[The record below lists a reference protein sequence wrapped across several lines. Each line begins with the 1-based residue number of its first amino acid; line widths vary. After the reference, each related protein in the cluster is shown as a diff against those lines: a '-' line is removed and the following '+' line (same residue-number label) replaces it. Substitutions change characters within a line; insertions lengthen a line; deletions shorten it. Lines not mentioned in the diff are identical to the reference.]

1 MANTNHMETD
11 KLKLNPPS
19 KAPRPQ
25 VARKRSSVMMDELRK
40 RKIAYEYL
48 CHLEEIKQWIEACI
62 KEDLPSS
69 TELEEALRN
78 GVFLAKLANFMT
90 PDMVPLTKVYD
101 LYQERYA
108 ERGLEFRHTDN
119 INFWVNS
126 MKKLGLPKIFY
137 PTTTDLYDRK
147 NMPRVI
153 YCLHAL
159 SLYLNKLGKGPV
171 IEDLVDK
178 AEFTEEEI
186 SIMTKEL
193 EKYNI
198 KMPAFGKINGILT
211 EHLTQ
216 DEAAIHAAIM
226 AVNEAIDKQDT
237 QETMSTL
244 RNPAVQ
250 VTDWLRDELSD
261 TYQTDLFQKKQLKSQ
276 NCGLDRGVDLSTLD
290 AYDYNLTRDGI
301 QDCIEVSNTCADSVD
316 RKKKELQ
323 VAKSINESVEHT
335 RDVALLETLMDCG
348 LFSSISADN
357 MVWYMDV
364 LARSRHEKYEQEG
377 TAILTFEEIAKLAVI
392 ANKIAEQSR
401 DHDAAI
407 TAVNQSTA
415 DGDYETLL
423 LALQWELFEFNELV
437 PEFIEYYMRGLQAA
451 LENKSEGELLSE
463 EEISM
468 VITEMNEE
476 AGNDERR
483 QQAVL
488 RINQSIGTQ
497 DSSQVL
503 VNLLDPD
510 AGLHGIL
517 PANANLYC
525 TALEQMK
532 EQKGQEKLTQSEVQG
547 CIDLMNTEIER
558 EIRLQQLVT
567 SVSNDIS
574 KQNEDSLLRIL
585 NEGHDSEF
593 IEEVDREEKLA
604 PLYLRVLT
612 AQAKANPGIPLSLE
626 QIQECVRRA
635 NQEQREARAHGQA
648 ICAINRS
655 LVDEPKPVN
664 LILLL
669 QNPNCYLLS
678 VSQDCA
684 LDYQNNLVESYREKE
699 GRSEENGLCLPLK
712 IKQSHAFWFNTQSDD
727 VTWTKPKP
735 PHDTPSPYLNREEI
749 QEVVV
754 RVTTDHSRQ
763 ALFQANEPIIISIQS
778 MVRGYFVRK
787 QISAKWKHYKD
798 NEVSIITVQAYVK
811 GYLLRKYLAT
821 RQALF
826 EDNID
831 NVLLLQKCVRGWIA
845 RRRLWLTRK
854 HYLDNLTSI
863 IRIQAWWRGL
873 KAKES
878 YQTLVADKNPP
889 VTSLNKFLKLL
900 DQSDADIA
908 EELEVN
914 ALRGDLT
921 TKMRTLKQHEVDL
934 TNLDIKIGLLI
945 RNQITLKDVIHTKS
959 KVQRRRDQ
967 NQAKNTSRQ
976 GIKKFTASSRKILD
990 GYQHLFYLLQT
1001 NPNYIARVLYLL
1013 AVTKKNEFLD
1023 NVVLALYNY
1032 GTNPREMYLFMK
1044 MIEVALHAEIGVKV
1058 TKILDISTM
1067 NSIAVKILIKFT
1079 RESRGGAHTHFKELL
1094 RPLINDIVT
1103 SKERFHLTPVDIYKQ
1118 WVNLMESQTGT
1129 AAHLPYDVDNAK
1141 AMEQPEVREIMTA
1154 TLESIKPIVSN
1165 FITVITENVNKI
1177 PYGLRYITMLMRESL
1192 IRQFPQINEDE
1203 LVKVLSNLIYYRY
1216 INPIIVNPESYGLI
1230 DMDPTKV
1237 TGQLTV
1243 EQRKNLSSVS
1253 RVLQNISNRKI
1264 VHEENPLFEFNQ
1276 FILEKYEIF
1285 KAYIFKLSLVQTP
1298 EVKFGFDEYTDL
1310 IMISKPVV
1318 RLSAKDI
1325 ISTHKLFVEHA
1336 AIIAPE
1342 ADDQIHEILEDLGT
1356 DLNIRNLVGDIT
1368 ELTASSSEEARELYQ
1383 EASETEIALTLS
1395 SKHDQFDINE
1405 PTDAKAIFV
1414 QTKGMCVDLLRIQPG
1429 ESLPDV
1435 LETAPTEAHRQ
1446 EFNAMIELQIQKGKG
1461 NHLLVRRYTTALHT
1475 SNPTIDT
1482 VKNKIKRNLDILEE
1496 EGLVSKDTH
1505 YQEIIN
1511 AIAKDIT
1518 NQARHRKQRRVEKKR
1533 LNGTLTQLGEKENF
1547 HEEQYDFYQQYID
1560 SALENMGRAKNL
1572 RAGGKSAGGA
1582 KGGASADFKP
1592 KTVKYTAQKLYDK
1605 GVILEIEGIQRFQY
1619 RSISIEIRQ
1628 IDVSKFEVHAKFLG
1642 NLVEKTD
1649 LVIQDLLQLQF
1660 DGVAVC
1666 KIGSQ
1671 VKVNVNLLI
1680 FLINKKLYGKQ
1691 VKK

>member
-1 MANTNHMETD
+1 MANMDNLDTD
-11 KLKLNPPS
+11 SFKANPPG
-19 KAPRPQ
+19 KAPRPKIP
-25 VARKRSSVMMDELRK
+25 RKRSSIMMDEMRK

-62 KEDLPSS
+62 KEELPAS

-90 PDMVPLTKVYD
+90 PEMVPLTKIYD
-101 LYQERYA
+101 LYQERYV

-119 INFWVNS
+119 INYWVNS
-126 MKKLGLPKIFY
+126 MKKFGLPKIFY

-193 EKYNI
+193 DKYNI

-216 DEAAIHAAIM
+216 DEAAVHAAIM
-226 AVNEAIDKQDT
+226 AVNKAIEAQVSE
-237 QETMSTL
+237 ETMSTL

-250 VTDWLRDELSD
+250 VTHWLRDEMSD
-261 TYQTDLFQKKQLKSQ
+261 TYQTNLYEKKQLKSQ
-276 NCGLDRGVDLSTLD
+276 ACGLDKGVDPSTLD
-290 AYDYNLTRDGI
+290 AYDYNLSRDGI
-301 QDCIEVSNTCADSVD
+301 QDCIEVTNTSADTAD
-316 RKKKELQ
+316 RERKELKI
-323 VAKSINESVEHT
+323 AKSINDSVEHS

-348 LFSSISADN
+348 MFSNISADN

-364 LARSRHEKYEQEG
+364 LSRSRHEKYEQEG
-377 TAILTFEEIAKLAVI
+377 TAYLSFEEIGKLVVI
-392 ANKIAEQSR
+392 ANNIAEQSR
-401 DHDAAI
+401 EHDSAI

-415 DGDYETLL
+415 DGDCEALL
-423 LALQWELFEFNELV
+423 QALQWELFEFNELV
-437 PEFIEYYMRGLQAA
+437 PEYIEYYMRGLQAA
-451 LENKSEGELLSE
+451 LGDKPEGEILSE

-468 VITEMNEE
+468 VLAEMNEE

-483 QQAVL
+483 QQAML
-488 RINQSIGTQ
+488 RVNESIGTQ
-497 DSSQVL
+497 ESSQVL

-510 AGLHGIL
+510 AGLSGIVL
-517 PANANLYC
+517 ANADLYC
-525 TALEQMK
+525 SALEQMK
-532 EQKGQEKLTQSEVQG
+532 ARKRSDQLTQSDLQQ
-547 CIDLMNTEIER
+547 CIDLMNSEIER
-558 EIRLQQLVT
+558 DMKIQHLVT
-567 SVSNDIS
+567 AVSNDIS
-574 KQNEDSLLRIL
+574 KQNEESLLQIL
-585 NEGHDSEF
+585 NKGNDSRF
-593 IEEVDREEKLA
+593 IEEVDGEDTLA

-612 AQAKANPGIPLSLE
+612 AQAKANPGVPLSLE
-626 QIQECVRRA
+626 QIQECVRKA
-635 NQEQREARAHGQA
+635 NQEQREAKTHGQA
-648 ICAINRS
+648 ICAVNTS

-664 LILLL
+664 LILSL

-684 LDYQNNLVESYREKE
+684 VDYQNNLLESYKEKE
-699 GRSEENGLCLPLK
+699 SHSEPNGTCLSLR
-712 IKQSHAFWFNTQSDD
+712 IKQSHSFWFNTQNDD
-727 VTWTKPKP
+727 VSWKKPNP
-735 PHDTPSPYLNREEI
+735 PHDTPSPYLNRDEM
-749 QEVVV
+749 QEVVT
-754 RVTTDHSRQ
+754 RVTAHHSRQ
-763 ALFQANEPIIISIQS
+763 ALFLANEPIIISIQS
-778 MVRGYFVRK
+778 LVRGYFVRK
-787 QISAKWKHYKD
+787 QVNAKLKHYKD
-798 NEVSIITVQAYVK
+798 NEDNIIIVQAHVK
-811 GYLLRKYLAT
+811 GYQLRKYLAA

-826 EDNID
+826 EGNI
-831 NVLLLQKCVRGWIA
+831 VSILLLQRCVRGWIA
-845 RRRLWLTRK
+845 RHKLWLTRK
-854 HYLDNLTSI
+854 HYLDNISSV
-863 IRIQAWWRGL
+863 IRIQAWWRGI
-873 KAKES
+873 KAREN

-889 VTSLNKFLKLL
+889 AASLNKFLKLL

-914 ALRGDLT
+914 ALRGELT

-945 RNQITLKDVIHTKS
+945 RNQITLKDVINTKS
-959 KVQRRRDQ
+959 KVQRRRDKSR
-967 NQAKNTSRQ
+967 AKNLARQ
-976 GIKKFTASSRKILD
+976 GIKNFSANARKILD

-1023 NVVLALYNY
+1023 NVVLALFNY

-1094 RPLINDIVT
+1094 RPLINEIVT
-1103 SKERFHLTPVDIYKQ
+1103 SKERFHLTPVDIYRQ
-1118 WVNLMESQTGT
+1118 WVNLLESQTGT
-1129 AAHLPYDVDNAK
+1129 AANLPYDVDSAK
-1141 AMEQPEVREIMTA
+1141 AMEHPEVQERMNTM
-1154 TLESIKPIVSN
+1154 LNSIKPIVSN

-1192 IRQFPQINEDE
+1192 LRQFPDINEDE

-1237 TGQLTV
+1237 TGQLSV

-1285 KAYIFKLSLVQTP
+1285 KSYIFRLSSVPTP
-1298 EVKFGFDEYTDL
+1298 EEKFGFDEYTDL
-1310 IMISKPVV
+1310 IMISKPVI

-1336 AIIAPE
+1336 ATIAPE
-1342 ADDQIHEILEDLGT
+1342 PSDQIHEILTDLGP
-1356 DLNIRNLVGDIT
+1356 DLHIRNLVGDIAD
-1368 ELTASSSEEARELYQ
+1368 LTVSSTEEAREMYQ

-1395 SKHDQFDINE
+1395 GKHDQFDINE
-1405 PTDAKAIFV
+1405 PTDAKAVFV

-1429 ESLPDV
+1429 NTLVEV
-1435 LETAPTEAHRQ
+1435 LETQPTEAHRQ
-1446 EFNAMIELQIQKGKG
+1446 EFNTMIGQQIEKGKG
-1461 NHLLVRRYTTALHT
+1461 NHLLVRRYTAALHS

-1496 EGLVSKDTH
+1496 EGLVSKGTQ

-1533 LNGTLTQLGEKENF
+1533 LNGTLTQLKDKENF
-1547 HEEQYDFYQQYID
+1547 HEEQYNFYQQYID
-1560 SALENMGRAKNL
+1560 SALENMVKARNL
-1572 RAGGKSAGGA
+1572 RGGGKSASGGA
-1582 KGGASADFKP
+1582 KGADFKP
-1592 KTVKYTAQKLYDK
+1592 KTIKYTAQKLYDK

-1619 RSISIEIRQ
+1619 RSINIEIRQ
-1628 IDVSKFEVHAKFLG
+1628 IDASKFEVHAKFLG

>member
-1 MANTNHMETD
+1 MANTNHLDTD
-11 KLKLNPPS
+11 SFKSNPPG

-25 VARKRSSVMMDELRK
+25 VARKRSSTMMDEMRK

-62 KEDLPSS
+62 KEELPAS

-90 PDMVPLTKVYD
+90 PDMIPLTKIYD
-101 LYQERYA
+101 LYQDRYV

-119 INFWVNS
+119 INYWVNS
-126 MKKLGLPKIFY
+126 MKKFGLPKIFY

-147 NMPRVI
+147 NMPRVV

-159 SLYLNKLGKGPV
+159 SLYLNKLGKGPMM
-171 IEDLVDK
+171 EDLVDK

-193 EKYNI
+193 DKYNI

-226 AVNEAIDKQDT
+226 AVNEAIDRQVT
-237 QETMSTL
+237 METISTL

-261 TYQTDLFQKKQLKSQ
+261 TYQTNLFEKKQIKSQ
-276 NCGLDRGVDLSTLD
+276 ACGLDKGVDPSTLD

-301 QDCIEVSNTCADSVD
+301 QDCIEVTNTCADTAD
-316 RKKKELQ
+316 RNKKVLQ
-323 VAKSINESVEHT
+323 VTKTINESVEHT
-335 RDVALLETLMDCG
+335 RDVALLETLIDCG
-348 LFSSISADN
+348 LFSNISADN

-364 LARSRHEKYEQEG
+364 LSRSRIDKYEQEG
-377 TAILTFEEIAKLAVI
+377 TAFLSYEEIEKLVVI
-392 ANKIAEQSR
+392 ANIIADQSR

-407 TAVNQSTA
+407 IAVNQSTT
-415 DGDYETLL
+415 DGDCEALL
-423 LALQWELFEFNELV
+423 LALHWQLFEFAELV
-437 PEFIEYYMRGLQAA
+437 PVFIEYYMRGLQAA
-451 LENKSEGELLSE
+451 LVDKPDGQLLTE
-463 EEISM
+463 EEISA
-468 VITEMNEE
+468 VLTEMNEE
-476 AGNDERR
+476 AGNEERR

-488 RINQSIGTQ
+488 RINESIGQ
-497 DSSQVL
+497 LESSQVL
-503 VNLLDPD
+503 MNLLDPD
-510 AGLHGIL
+510 AGLIGVV
-517 PANANLYC
+517 PASAELYSA
-525 TALEQMK
+525 ALEQMK
-532 EQKGQEKLTQSEVQG
+532 AEKGSEKLTQSDVQD
-547 CIDLMNTEIER
+547 CIDLSNTEIER
-558 EIRLQQLVT
+558 EMQIQQLVT

-574 KQNEDSLLRIL
+574 KQNEESLILIL
-585 NEGHDSEF
+585 NEGNNSQF
-593 IEEVDREEKLA
+593 IDEVDEEEKLA

-612 AQAKANPGIPLSLE
+612 AQAKANPGVPLSLE

-635 NQEQREARAHGQA
+635 NQEQREAKTHGQA
-648 ICAINRS
+648 ICAVNKS
-655 LVDEPKPVN
+655 LFHEPKPVN

-684 LDYQNNLVESYREKE
+684 LDYQNNLIDSYREKE
-699 GRSEENGLCLPLK
+699 RTSEPNGTCLPLK
-712 IKQSHAFWFNTQSDD
+712 VKQSHSFWFNTQTGD
-727 VTWTKPKP
+727 VTWNKPKP
-735 PHDTPSPYLNREEI
+735 PLDTPSPYLNRDEI
-749 QEVVV
+749 QDAVT
-754 RVTTDHSRQ
+754 RVTADHSRQ
-763 ALFQANEPIIISIQS
+763 ALFLANEPLIINIQS
-778 MVRGYFVRK
+778 MVRGHFVRK
-787 QISAKWKHYKD
+787 EINAKLKHYKD
-798 NEVSIITVQAYVK
+798 NEQSIITIQAHIK
-811 GYLLRKYLAT
+811 GYLLRKYLSA

-826 EDNID
+826 EDNMD
-831 NVLLLQKCVRGWIA
+831 SVLLLQKCVRGWIA
-845 RRRLWLTRK
+845 RHRLWLTKK
-854 HYLDNLTSI
+854 HYIDNIASV
-863 IRIQAWWRGL
+863 IRIQAWWRGI
-873 KAKES
+873 KAKEN

-921 TKMRTLKQHEVDL
+921 TKMRSLKQHEVDL

-959 KVQRRRDQ
+959 KVQRRRDKS
-967 NQAKNTSRQ
+967 QAKNATRQ
-976 GIKKFTASSRKILD
+976 GIKYFNASARKMLD

-1044 MIEVALHAEIGVKV
+1044 MIEVALHAEIDVKV
-1058 TKILDISTM
+1058 TKIIDISTM
-1067 NSIAVKILIKFT
+1067 NSVAVKILIKFT

-1094 RPLINDIVT
+1094 RPLVNEIVT
-1103 SKERFHLTPVDIYKQ
+1103 TKQRFHLTPVDIYRQ
-1118 WVNLMESQTGT
+1118 WVNLLESQTGT

-1141 AMEQPEVREIMTA
+1141 AMEHPEVQQRMSQM
-1154 TLESIKPIVSN
+1154 LDSIKPIVSN

-1192 IRQFPQINEDE
+1192 IRQFPRINEDE

-1230 DMDPTKV
+1230 DLDPTKV
-1237 TGQLTV
+1237 TGQLSV

-1264 VHEENPLFEFNQ
+1264 VHDDNPLFEFNE

-1285 KAYIFKLSLVQTP
+1285 KIYIFKLSTVQTP
-1298 EVKFGFDEYTDL
+1298 EEKFGFDEFTDL
-1310 IMISKPVV
+1310 IMISKPIV

-1325 ISTHKLFVEHA
+1325 ISTHKLLVEHA
-1336 AIIAPE
+1336 NIIAPE
-1342 ADDQIHEILEDLGT
+1342 ADDQINEILSDLGS
-1356 DLNIRNLVGDIT
+1356 DVHIRNLVGDIAD
-1368 ELTASSSEEARELYQ
+1368 LTVSSSEEARELYQ
-1383 EASETEIALTLS
+1383 ETSETEIALTLS

-1429 ESLPDV
+1429 ASLSEV

-1446 EFNAMIELQIQKGKG
+1446 EFNTMIEQQIEKGKG
-1461 NHLLVRRYTTALHT
+1461 NQLLVRRYTTALHS

-1482 VKNKIKRNLDILEE
+1482 VKSKIKRNLDILEE
-1496 EGLVSKDTH
+1496 EGLVSKDTQ

-1518 NQARHRKQRRVEKKR
+1518 NQSRHRKQRRVEKKR
-1533 LNGTLTQLGEKENF
+1533 LNGTLTQLVQKENF
-1547 HEEQYDFYQQYID
+1547 HEEQYNFYQQYID
-1560 SALENMGRAKNL
+1560 SALENMVKARNL
-1572 RAGGKSAGGA
+1572 RSGGKSASGA
-1582 KGGASADFKP
+1582 TKGVDFKL
-1592 KTVKYTAQKLYDK
+1592 KTIKYSAQKLYDK

-1619 RSISIEIRQ
+1619 RSITIEILQ
-1628 IDVSKFEVHAKFLG
+1628 IDASKFEVHAKFLG